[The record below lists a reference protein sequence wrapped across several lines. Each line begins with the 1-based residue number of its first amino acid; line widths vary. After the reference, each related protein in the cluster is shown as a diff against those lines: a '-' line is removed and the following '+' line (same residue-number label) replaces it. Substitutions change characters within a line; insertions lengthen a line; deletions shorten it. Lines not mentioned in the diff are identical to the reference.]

1 MGGLKVWRGYSLHG
15 VSHTSPE
22 TPPDQRIE
30 LWNTLYLIGNAT
42 PSHLLSFRD
51 DKENINIIFYWR
63 FSFPIQYK
71 WISISIEVSEGCISR
86 LCRLLCNPNI
96 KSWCSIWLIC
106 MRVGG
111 VTVSSLPPSCQP
123 CPGIGGWWSP
133 SIAVSPVLTLPSQP
147 VQIFR
152 ASRTSSCVAEWQG
165 DCQPLLSPVSPLLS
179 CW

>member
-1 MGGLKVWRGYSLHG
+1 
-15 VSHTSPE
+15 
-22 TPPDQRIE
+22 
-30 LWNTLYLIGNAT
+30 
-42 PSHLLSFRD
+42 
-51 DKENINIIFYWR
+51 
-63 FSFPIQYK
+63 
-71 WISISIEVSEGCISR
+71 
-86 LCRLLCNPNI
+86 
-96 KSWCSIWLIC
+96 

-165 DCQPLLSPVSPLLS
+165 DCQPLLSPVPLSSPADNQIIVFTPSISCPPVCVSCLLVTPCLLTQPWPALHHQPSLPPVRLAGGPRCAALQACLALLS
-179 CW
+179 FRRQF